1 MSAHPTPLP
10 ADDAALGRLAA
21 SLSPE
26 EQVGQLIVAYVP
38 GTTLD
43 ADTAAFLR
51 DCHVG
56 GVVLLGDNIATPAET
71 RALTAALDAACRA
84 GNRAGLPATI
94 AADQEGGRV
103 QRLKP
108 PATSF
113 PSAMALGAT
122 GSAEHARHW
131 GLATAR
137 ELRALGLTMDYA
149 PVLDVNDNPL
159 NPVIGTRA
167 YGERADEVARLGL
180 AACAGLREAGCLA
193 TVKHFPGHGDT
204 HVDSHFG
211 LPTVPHGWARLDA
224 VELAPFRAAIAAGVP
239 AVMTTHIVFPAL
251 DPDLPATLSR
261 AVLTG
266 LLRGELGFG
275 GAIVSDAMEM
285 QAIADR
291 FGVVAGAVQFIAAG
305 GDLLLGVR
313 EVRAV
318 YAALLAAVANG
329 DISRDHLAASVG
341 RVLRLKRWA
350 AAQPPA
356 DPAWLGAPEHGA
368 WAAAIARDALTLLRD
383 DARLLPL
390 GRDARLAVLDCAYQ
404 WTFRADMERPASSAL
419 ADALRPH
426 FPHTDG
432 VVVDGRDPTP
442 ADLAA
447 ARAAVADADVA
458 IVGTRSTRRFPAQAA
473 LVEAALGWG
482 KPVVAVAL
490 NEPYDLMA
498 YPAAQTALA
507 TYGATPEML
516 AALAAALAGEE
527 APRGRLPVSLPGL
540 YEVGHGV

>member
-1 MSAHPTPLP
+1 MSGRHAPLP
-10 ADDAALGRLAA
+10 ADDAALDRLAA

-38 GTTLD
+38 GTALG
-43 ADTAAFLR
+43 AETATFLR

-56 GVVLLGDNIATPAET
+56 GVVMMGHNIGTPAET

-122 GSAEHARHW
+122 GSAEHARRW
-131 GLATAR
+131 GLATGR

-159 NPVIGTRA
+159 NPVIGTRS
-167 YGERADEVARLGL
+167 YGERADDVTRLGL

-204 HVDSHFG
+204 QVDSHFG
-211 LPTVPHGWARLDA
+211 LPTVAHGRARLDA
-224 VELAPFRAAIAAGVP
+224 VELAPFRAAVAAGVP
-239 AVMTTHIVFPAL
+239 AIMTTHIVFPTLA
-251 DPDLPATLSR
+251 PDRPATLSR
-261 AVLTG
+261 PILTG
-266 LLRGELGFG
+266 LLRGELGFD

-291 FGVVAGAVQFIAAG
+291 FGVVAGSVQFVAAG

-313 EVRAV
+313 DGRAV
-318 YAALLAAVANG
+318 YDALLVAVANG
-329 DISRDHLAASVG
+329 DIPRDQLAASVA
-341 RVLRLKRWA
+341 RVLRLKRWT

-356 DPAWLGAPEHGA
+356 DSAWLGAPEHRA

-404 WTFRADMERPASSAL
+404 WTFRADMARPATSAL
-419 ADALRPH
+419 ADALRPR
-426 FPHTDG
+426 FPHAHG
-432 VVVDGRDPTP
+432 VVVDGCDPTP
-442 ADLAA
+442 
-447 ARAAVADADVA
+447 
-458 IVGTRSTRRFPAQAA
+458 
-473 LVEAALGWG
+473 
-482 KPVVAVAL
+482 
-490 NEPYDLMA
+490 
-498 YPAAQTALA
+498 
-507 TYGATPEML
+507 
-516 AALAAALAGEE
+516 
-527 APRGRLPVSLPGL
+527 
-540 YEVGHGV
+540 